1 MNEFSDLEKSLLK
14 QVADL
19 ESIPSGAFNLRENG
33 KAKARVSSRNIVIE
47 PKTDKS
53 GIDIKVAAGT
63 KNESVHIPVIMT
75 ESGLTDLVYN
85 DFYIGENADVVII
98 AGCGID
104 NCGNAESRH
113 NGIHTF
119 HLSKGSKVRYVEK
132 HLGTG
137 VGSGGRV
144 LDPVTEIFMDE
155 KSVFE
160 MESVQLGGVTRSK
173 RNTKAR
179 LLSGAKLVINE
190 RILTAE
196 TQTATTEFEVDL
208 VGEDSTVDVVSR
220 SVARDNSVQEFV
232 SEIRGKTKCFG
243 HVECDG
249 IMMDGAV
256 IRSAPKIDAES
267 ADAAL
272 MHEASIG
279 KIAGEQLTK
288 LRSLGLTTQEAE
300 SIIIKGFLGGV

>member
-1 MNEFSDLEKSLLK
+1 MKEFSDIEKNLLR

-19 ESIPSGAFNLRENG
+19 ESIPQGAFNLRENG
-33 KAKARVSSRNIVIE
+33 KAEARVSSANITIE
-47 PKTDKS
+47 PKADKS
-53 GIDIKVAAGT
+53 GINIIVAAGT

-85 DFYIGENADVVII
+85 DFYIGEGADVVIV

-104 NCGNAESRH
+104 NCGGKESRH

-119 HLSKGSKVRYVEK
+119 HLKKGCKVKYVEK

-137 VGSGGRV
+137 VGTGGRV
-144 LDPVTEIFMDE
+144 LDPVTDIVMDE

-160 MESVQLGGVTRSK
+160 METVQLGGVTRSVRK
-173 RNTKAR
+173 TKAR
-179 LLSGAKLVINE
+179 LEKGAKLVINE

-196 TQTATTEFEVDL
+196 KQTATTEFEVDL
-208 VGEDSTVDVVSR
+208 VGEDSSVDVVSR
-220 SVARDNSVQEFV
+220 SVARDNSVQEFI
-232 SEIRGKTKCFG
+232 SEIRGKTRCFG

-249 IMMDGAV
+249 IMMDGAI
-256 IRSAPKIDAES
+256 IRSAPKIDAEN

-279 KIAGEQLTK
+279 KIAGEQLIK
-288 LRSLGLTTQEAE
+288 LRSLGLTQQEAE
-300 SIIIKGFLGGV
+300 TMIIKGFLN